1 MARIPCGDLARPHV
15 EADCLYAVPAEWP
28 HFSPRTPWPSA
39 PAQDIP
45 LLRKPYRASGSP
57 TGRPF
62 SLWPWPRH
70 PSPMAGKD
78 RDEIAW
84 LDIEVAGWPAGRAF
98 DLEEFAVPG
107 KIAES
112 YWAMWRW

>member
-1 MARIPCGDLARPHV
+1 
-15 EADCLYAVPAEWP
+15 
-28 HFSPRTPWPSA
+28 
-39 PAQDIP
+39 
-45 LLRKPYRASGSP
+45 
-57 TGRPF
+57 
-62 SLWPWPRH
+62 
-70 PSPMAGKD
+70 MAGKD

>member
-1 MARIPCGDLARPHV
+1 MLFLPNGHISLPEPLGHRHQRRI
-15 EADCLYAVPAEWP
+15 
-28 HFSPRTPWPSA
+28 FPSW
-39 PAQDIP
+39 
-45 LLRKPYRASGSP
+45 RKPYRVSGSP